1 MQKMSLDITYD
12 STFDGFLSVVFEI
25 YRQRLDVGSIT
36 PDGRVGEAPDLFM
49 QPFRV
54 ETSEDSARRLK
65 RAIVNAASEDVLW
78 MLDVVFRSEV
88 VGVEMQILAYL
99 RKLFAGLDPNY
110 GRNIASTEMLPLYRI
125 AQAVRREIGDMRGM
139 VRFSKTDDGC
149 YFAEIEPKYDIVTL
163 LTDHFVRRFANERW
177 AIYDSKRNYGVYY
190 DGRAPQEVTIPNLSA
205 LKAGLPP
212 DAIAQLWKDYY
223 NSISIKERENPKL
236 LRRCLPVRYWKH
248 MPERDFSNQLS
259 AVSPPSIRLPSSVA
273 KANSF
278 ARLGHG

>member
-1 MQKMSLDITYD
+1 MSLNISYD

-25 YRQRLDVGSIT
+25 YRQRLVVGNIT
-36 PDGRVGEAPDLFM
+36 PDRRAGEDADLFM
-49 QPFRV
+49 QPFWV

-88 VGVEMQILAYL
+88 EGVEMQMLSYL
-99 RKLFAGLDPNY
+99 RKLLAGLDPNY
-110 GRNIASTEMLPLYRI
+110 GKNIASAEMLPLYKI

-163 LTDHFVRRFANERW
+163 LTDHFLRRFVNERW
-177 AIYDSKRNYGVYY
+177 AIYDSRRNYGVYY
-190 DGRAPQEVTIPNLSA
+190 DGRSPQEVTIPNLKA

-212 DAIAQLWKDYY
+212 DAITQLWKDYY
-223 NSISIKERENPKL
+223 NAISIKERENPRL
-236 LRRCLPVRYWKH
+236 LRRCLPVHYWKH
-248 MPERDFSNQLS
+248 MPERDFANQLS
-259 AVSPPSIRLPSSVA
+259 AHSPPQVSLPSNVA
-273 KANSF
+273 KANSL
-278 ARLGHG
+278 ARLASF

>member
-1 MQKMSLDITYD
+1 MSLNISYD

-25 YRQRLDVGSIT
+25 YRQRLVVGNIT
-36 PDGRVGEAPDLFM
+36 PDRRAGEDADLFM
-49 QPFRV
+49 QPFWV

-88 VGVEMQILAYL
+88 EGVEMQMLSYL

-110 GRNIASTEMLPLYRI
+110 GKNIASAEMLPLYKI

-163 LTDHFVRRFANERW
+163 LTDHFLRRFVNERW
-177 AIYDSKRNYGVYY
+177 AIYDSRRNYGVYY
-190 DGRAPQEVTIPNLSA
+190 DGRSPQEVSIPNLKA

-212 DAIAQLWKDYY
+212 DAITQLWKDYY
-223 NSISIKERENPKL
+223 NAISIKERENPRL
-236 LRRCLPVRYWKH
+236 LRRCLPVHYWKH
-248 MPERDFSNQLS
+248 MPERDFANQLS
-259 AVSPPSIRLPSSVA
+259 AHSPPQVSLPSNVA
-273 KANSF
+273 KANSL
-278 ARLGHG
+278 ARLASF